1 MQHAA
6 RTLFACW
13 LVVVTTGTVVTHRH
27 AAARGHTHGLGCA
40 SLPVESAPGG
50 GLPAG
55 HCHFVLLGVE
65 FGATPSVPDGT
76 APEGPRVSPVADT
89 PAPSGEVTEVPPGP
103 DAVTSTA
110 GPPVL
115 TTSPGCTPRLS
126 NALNSCPLTSFART
140 GVLRA

>member
-1 MQHAA
+1 MRHAA

-27 AAARGHTHGLGCA
+27 AAARSHTHGLGWA
-40 SLPVESAPGG
+40 SLPVESAPG

-65 FGATPSVPDGT
+65 FGATPSAPDGAT
-76 APEGPRVSPVADT
+76 PEAPRVGPVADA
-89 PAPSGEVTEVPPGP
+89 PAASDEAAPEVPPGS
-103 DAVTSTA
+103 DAAAPGPVPTTSTA
-110 GPPVL
+110 LARTAG
-115 TTSPGCTPRLS
+115 LS
-126 NALNSCPLTSFART
+126 RALNSCPLTSFARS